1 MTEKTG
7 ERVAAVERVTKET
20 QLKVRLNLDGK
31 GVFSGRIGVPFLEH
45 MLDLLARHGMMDL
58 AIEGQGD
65 THIDPHHTV
74 EDLGIVLGQALA
86 QALSD
91 KRGIGRM
98 GYAYVPMEETLA
110 RAVLDVCG
118 RPYLQFNAEIPA
130 ERIGDYESELT
141 EDFFRAVAMNAGL
154 TLHLELLYGKNSH
167 HIVEALFKAFA
178 RALRQ
183 AVARDAREQ
192 GVPSTK
198 GVL

>member
-1 MTEKTG
+1 MTIQKS
-7 ERVAAVERVTKET
+7 ERTAAVERATKET
-20 QLKVRLNLDGK
+20 QLKVRLNLDGT
-31 GVFSGRIGVPFLEH
+31 GVFSGKVGVPFLEH

-58 AIEGQGD
+58 TIEGQGD

-74 EDLGIVLGQALA
+74 EDLGIVLGQALS
-86 QALSD
+86 QALGD

-118 RPYLQFNAEIPA
+118 RPYLHFSAGIPS

-183 AVARDAREQ
+183 AVARDEREQ